1 MSNKPHT
8 ATRDEYLVEE
18 AQEIEDQNYLEHQ
31 GDERNEKVGI
41 ACRLILSLFRIRQRR
56 QPVQFGLVA
65 LLLPRTAV
73 DVALA
78 LDLAILSLAPEVG
91 AVAADGSPGTFRQ
104 LPGRHPFAPGRVTSH
119 AIYYYFC
126 AP

>member
-18 AQEIEDQNYLEHQ
+18 AQEIEDQKYLEHQ
-31 GDERNEKVGI
+31 GDERNVKVGI

-56 QPVQFGLVA
+56 QPVQFGPVA
-65 LLLPRTAV
+65 LLLPRAAV

-78 LDLAILSLAPEVG
+78 LDLAIPPLAPEVG
-91 AVAADGSPGTFRQ
+91 AVAADGSSRPLGQ

-119 AIYYYFC
+119 AICYFC

>member
-1 MSNKPHT
+1 MVS
-8 ATRDEYLVEE
+8 
-18 AQEIEDQNYLEHQ
+18 
-31 GDERNEKVGI
+31 
-41 ACRLILSLFRIRQRR
+41 RLILSLLRIGQR
-56 QPVQFGLVA
+56 QPAVKFGLVA
-65 LLLPRTAV
+65 LLLPRTAI

-91 AVAADGSPGTFRQ
+91 AVAADGSSRPLGQ
-104 LPGRHPFAPGRVTSH
+104 LPGRHPFAPGRVTAH

>member
-1 MSNKPHT
+1 MVS
-8 ATRDEYLVEE
+8 
-18 AQEIEDQNYLEHQ
+18 
-31 GDERNEKVGI
+31 
-41 ACRLILSLFRIRQRR
+41 RLILSLLRIGQR
-56 QPVQFGLVA
+56 QPAVKFGLVA
-65 LLLPRTAV
+65 LLLARAAV

-78 LDLAILSLAPEVG
+78 LDRAILSLAPEVG

-104 LPGRHPFAPGRVTSH
+104 LPGCHPFAPGRVAAH